1 MYVCIYIYTNIIW
14 GDYAKF
20 KTKPFCILSAWSL
33 AAHLSYPGAL
43 QTCVFWGLEF
53 KELSFLVKKMDQQ
66 MSILGIHREKQDCFQ
81 HCEWEKSL
89 RMELNHQF

>member
-1 MYVCIYIYTNIIW
+1 MYVYTNIIW
-14 GDYAKF
+14 GGYAKF

-53 KELSFLVKKMDQQ
+53 KELSFLVEFTVKNKIGN
-66 MSILGIHREKQDCFQ
+66 ST
-81 HCEWEKSL
+81 EWNGK
-89 RMELNHQF
+89 NH